1 MEKTKKS
8 LEVRLGK
15 LNDRSKKDDVVTFE
29 QLGVDRLFVDE
40 SQEFK
45 NLFLYTKMRNVA
57 GISQSESQRASDMFA
72 KCRYMD
78 EITGGKGITF
88 ATGTPISNSM
98 TELYTNMRYLQYDR
112 LMELG
117 FKNFDAWASTFGETK
132 TAIELTPEGT
142 GYRAKTRFS
151 KFYNL
156 PELISIFKEAAD
168 IQTADMLH
176 LPVPECDYENVV
188 IQPSEFQKQIV
199 KSLGQRAE
207 YVRNASVDPAV
218 DNMLKITNDGRK
230 CALDQKLINPDLP
243 ENPNSKVKVCAVK
256 AYEMWKDTEDIK
268 AAQLVFCDSSTPKGD
283 GSYNV
288 YDALKGELVKLGV
301 PEKEIAYIHDAN
313 SENKKAELFA
323 KVRSGQIRFLFGS
336 TKKMGAGTNVQERLI
351 ALHHL
356 DVPWRPS
363 DIEQQ
368 EGRILRQGNINPRV
382 KIFRYVTESTFD
394 SYSWQIIENKQKFIG
409 QIMTSKLPVRSCDD
423 VDEAALSYAEVKALA
438 TGNPYIKEKMT
449 LDTEVA
455 KLKLLKANF
464 KSQKYRLEDDIVSV
478 YPQEISQLKDNISGY
493 KADIAKR
500 DTTRNII
507 AENFFITING
517 VSYHDRKSGGAA
529 LIEAAHNKDTN
540 RVRIGSY
547 MGFDL
552 YSRYNFMYNGY
563 ELYIQGKK
571 EHWVDLSKDPV
582 GVITRI
588 NNCLDGL
595 DKKLEKAQSSLS
607 DVYQKLE
614 SAKIEAAKEFDKE
627 DELNQKL
634 ERLSELNALLDM
646 DEKREE
652 KEKQRKENEAIKQ
665 NKEISVHL

>member
-529 LIEAAHNKDTN
+529 LIEAAHNKDIN

-571 EHWVDLSKDPV
+571 EHWVELSKDPV

>member
-1 MEKTKKS
+1 MEEKDVILEVKDISYFVREKKIIEDISFSLKRGGFYCVIGTNGSGKTTLLKSITNNIELSAGVVKVNGKSIKKYYPKQLAKEMSIVWQHNEFLFDFSAFQVVMMGRMPYQKLLQADSEKDLDIVQKAMEKTKKS

-363 DIEQQ
+363 DV
-368 EGRILRQGNINPRV
+368 GRILRTF
-382 KIFRYVTESTFD
+382 KIKKNVEVTD
-394 SYSWQIIENKQKFIG
+394 NG
-409 QIMTSKLPVRSCDD
+409 
-423 VDEAALSYAEVKALA
+423 
-438 TGNPYIKEKMT
+438 
-449 LDTEVA
+449 
-455 KLKLLKANF
+455 
-464 KSQKYRLEDDIVSV
+464 
-478 YPQEISQLKDNISGY
+478 KDN
-493 KADIAKR
+493 
-500 DTTRNII
+500 
-507 AENFFITING
+507 F
-517 VSYHDRKSGGAA
+517 
-529 LIEAAHNKDTN
+529 
-540 RVRIGSY
+540 
-547 MGFDL
+547 
-552 YSRYNFMYNGY
+552 
-563 ELYIQGKK
+563 
-571 EHWVDLSKDPV
+571 
-582 GVITRI
+582 
-588 NNCLDGL
+588 
-595 DKKLEKAQSSLS
+595 
-607 DVYQKLE
+607 
-614 SAKIEAAKEFDKE
+614 
-627 DELNQKL
+627 
-634 ERLSELNALLDM
+634 
-646 DEKREE
+646 
-652 KEKQRKENEAIKQ
+652 
-665 NKEISVHL
+665 

>member
-1 MEKTKKS
+1 MGSVK
-8 LEVRLGK
+8 
-15 LNDRSKKDDVVTFE
+15 
-29 QLGVDRLFVDE
+29 
-40 SQEFK
+40 
-45 NLFLYTKMRNVA
+45 
-57 GISQSESQRASDMFA
+57 
-72 KCRYMD
+72 
-78 EITGGKGITF
+78 
-88 ATGTPISNSM
+88 
-98 TELYTNMRYLQYDR
+98 
-112 LMELG
+112 ELG
-117 FKNFDAWASTFGETK
+117 FKNFDAWASTFGETQ

-571 EHWVDLSKDPV
+571 EHWVELSKDPV

>member
-1 MEKTKKS
+1 
-8 LEVRLGK
+8 
-15 LNDRSKKDDVVTFE
+15 
-29 QLGVDRLFVDE
+29 
-40 SQEFK
+40 
-45 NLFLYTKMRNVA
+45 
-57 GISQSESQRASDMFA
+57 
-72 KCRYMD
+72 
-78 EITGGKGITF
+78 
-88 ATGTPISNSM
+88 
-98 TELYTNMRYLQYDR
+98 
-112 LMELG
+112 MELG

-571 EHWVDLSKDPV
+571 EHWVELSKDPV

>member
-1 MEKTKKS
+1 
-8 LEVRLGK
+8 
-15 LNDRSKKDDVVTFE
+15 
-29 QLGVDRLFVDE
+29 
-40 SQEFK
+40 
-45 NLFLYTKMRNVA
+45 MRNVA

-571 EHWVDLSKDPV
+571 EHWVELSKDPV

>member
-1 MEKTKKS
+1 M
-8 LEVRLGK
+8 
-15 LNDRSKKDDVVTFE
+15 
-29 QLGVDRLFVDE
+29 
-40 SQEFK
+40 
-45 NLFLYTKMRNVA
+45 
-57 GISQSESQRASDMFA
+57 
-72 KCRYMD
+72 
-78 EITGGKGITF
+78 
-88 ATGTPISNSM
+88 
-98 TELYTNMRYLQYDR
+98 
-112 LMELG
+112 
-117 FKNFDAWASTFGETK
+117 
-132 TAIELTPEGT
+132 
-142 GYRAKTRFS
+142 
-151 KFYNL
+151 
-156 PELISIFKEAAD
+156 
-168 IQTADMLH
+168 H

-571 EHWVDLSKDPV
+571 EHWVELSKDPV

>member
-1 MEKTKKS
+1 M
-8 LEVRLGK
+8 
-15 LNDRSKKDDVVTFE
+15 
-29 QLGVDRLFVDE
+29 
-40 SQEFK
+40 
-45 NLFLYTKMRNVA
+45 
-57 GISQSESQRASDMFA
+57 
-72 KCRYMD
+72 
-78 EITGGKGITF
+78 
-88 ATGTPISNSM
+88 
-98 TELYTNMRYLQYDR
+98 
-112 LMELG
+112 
-117 FKNFDAWASTFGETK
+117 
-132 TAIELTPEGT
+132 
-142 GYRAKTRFS
+142 
-151 KFYNL
+151 
-156 PELISIFKEAAD
+156 
-168 IQTADMLH
+168 
-176 LPVPECDYENVV
+176 
-188 IQPSEFQKQIV
+188 
-199 KSLGQRAE
+199 
-207 YVRNASVDPAV
+207 
-218 DNMLKITNDGRK
+218 
-230 CALDQKLINPDLP
+230 
-243 ENPNSKVKVCAVK
+243 
-256 AYEMWKDTEDIK
+256 
-268 AAQLVFCDSSTPKGD
+268 
-283 GSYNV
+283 
-288 YDALKGELVKLGV
+288 
-301 PEKEIAYIHDAN
+301 
-313 SENKKAELFA
+313 
-323 KVRSGQIRFLFGS
+323 
-336 TKKMGAGTNVQERLI
+336 
-351 ALHHL
+351 
-356 DVPWRPS
+356 
-363 DIEQQ
+363 
-368 EGRILRQGNINPRV
+368 RQGNINSRV

-409 QIMTSKLPVRSCDD
+409 QIMTSKSPVRSCDD

-571 EHWVDLSKDPV
+571 EHWVELSKDPV

>member
-1 MEKTKKS
+1 
-8 LEVRLGK
+8 
-15 LNDRSKKDDVVTFE
+15 
-29 QLGVDRLFVDE
+29 
-40 SQEFK
+40 
-45 NLFLYTKMRNVA
+45 
-57 GISQSESQRASDMFA
+57 MFA

-117 FKNFDAWASTFGETK
+117 FKNFDAWASTFGETQ

-571 EHWVDLSKDPV
+571 EHWVELSKDPV

>member
-1 MEKTKKS
+1 
-8 LEVRLGK
+8 
-15 LNDRSKKDDVVTFE
+15 
-29 QLGVDRLFVDE
+29 
-40 SQEFK
+40 
-45 NLFLYTKMRNVA
+45 MRNVA

-117 FKNFDAWASTFGETK
+117 FKNFDAWASTFGETQ

-368 EGRILRQGNINPRV
+368 EGRILRQGNINSRV

-409 QIMTSKLPVRSCDD
+409 QIMTSKSPVRSCDD

-552 YSRYNFMYNGY
+552 YSRYNFMYNRY

-571 EHWVDLSKDPV
+571 EHWVELSKDPV
-582 GVITRI
+582 RVITRI

>member
-1 MEKTKKS
+1 
-8 LEVRLGK
+8 
-15 LNDRSKKDDVVTFE
+15 
-29 QLGVDRLFVDE
+29 
-40 SQEFK
+40 
-45 NLFLYTKMRNVA
+45 
-57 GISQSESQRASDMFA
+57 
-72 KCRYMD
+72 
-78 EITGGKGITF
+78 
-88 ATGTPISNSM
+88 
-98 TELYTNMRYLQYDR
+98 
-112 LMELG
+112 
-117 FKNFDAWASTFGETK
+117 
-132 TAIELTPEGT
+132 
-142 GYRAKTRFS
+142 
-151 KFYNL
+151 
-156 PELISIFKEAAD
+156 
-168 IQTADMLH
+168 
-176 LPVPECDYENVV
+176 
-188 IQPSEFQKQIV
+188 
-199 KSLGQRAE
+199 
-207 YVRNASVDPAV
+207 
-218 DNMLKITNDGRK
+218 
-230 CALDQKLINPDLP
+230 
-243 ENPNSKVKVCAVK
+243 
-256 AYEMWKDTEDIK
+256 
-268 AAQLVFCDSSTPKGD
+268 
-283 GSYNV
+283 
-288 YDALKGELVKLGV
+288 
-301 PEKEIAYIHDAN
+301 
-313 SENKKAELFA
+313 
-323 KVRSGQIRFLFGS
+323 
-336 TKKMGAGTNVQERLI
+336 MGAGTNVQERLI

-368 EGRILRQGNINPRV
+368 EGRILRQGNINSRV

-409 QIMTSKLPVRSCDD
+409 QIMTSKSPVRSCDD

-552 YSRYNFMYNGY
+552 YSRYNFMYNRY

-571 EHWVDLSKDPV
+571 EHWVELSKDPV